1 MTFNLQIT
9 TTIFCFNP
17 KLRQFFVRNWILLY
31 INENANRYAQLT
43 RSSYYR
49 FTFLC
54 LPSEIWCKITK
65 LLKYYGYQ
73 VTKRCL
79 EGRLE
84 GLKISSR
91 FLKIM
96 KLVEYRIAKKFQEFP
111 HYCRLLHYRPYSRG
125 CHVRFH
131 LMKQSITLTT

>member
-1 MTFNLQIT
+1 MCEIGYCCTLMKT
-9 TTIFCFNP
+9 RTATIDSLFCVF
-17 KLRQFFVRNWILLY
+17 
-31 INENANRYAQLT
+31 
-43 RSSYYR
+43 
-49 FTFLC
+49 
-54 LPSEIWCKITK
+54 PSEIWCKITK

-96 KLVEYRIAKKFQEFP
+96 ELVEYRIAKKFQEFP
-111 HYCRLLHYRPYSRG
+111 HYCRSLHHRPYSRS

-131 LMKQSITLTT
+131 LMKQSITLTTWFWSVKSFCFLKEKTLNSRH